1 MNFLDFLPTIAKVID
16 KLIPDPQAK
25 AQAQLDLL
33 KLQQAGEFK
42 ELDADLALKL
52 EQIKV
57 NAIEAQSPDFFRGGW
72 RPFVGW
78 VCGTGSIA
86 ARSEISPACLSDS
99 NRPWPAQSTASQD
112 TPGDSLRTCCM
123 RSARRVCR
131 SRRACLL
138 AMVARAAVQSNCL
151 ILAISSSATTGLT
164 T

>member
-57 NAIEAQSPDFFRGGW
+57 NAIEAQSTDFFRGGW

-78 VCGTGSIA
+78 VCGTGLA
-86 ARSEISPACLSDS
+86 V
-99 NRPWPAQSTASQD
+99 QF
-112 TPGDSLRTCCM
+112 
-123 RSARRVCR
+123 
-131 SRRACLL
+131 LL
-138 AMVARAAVQSNCL
+138 APLATWAAALYGHAVAFPTL
-151 ILAISSSATTGLT
+151 DMGTLMTLLGGLLGLGGMRT
-164 T
+164 AEKIQGIK

>member
-1 MNFLDFLPTIAKVID
+1 VNFLDLLPTIAKVID
-16 KLIPDPQAK
+16 KLIPDPTAK

-78 VCGTGSIA
+78 VCGTG
-86 ARSEISPACLSDS
+86 L
-99 NRPWPAQSTASQD
+99 
-112 TPGDSLRTCCM
+112 
-123 RSARRVCR
+123 
-131 SRRACLL
+131 
-138 AMVARAAVQSNCL
+138 AVQFL
-151 ILAISSSATTGLT
+151 VAPVATWAAALLGHAVAFPSLDMGTLLTLLGGLLGLGT
-164 T
+164 MRTAEKFKGVS

>member
-57 NAIEAQSPDFFRGGW
+57 NALEAQSPDFFRGGW

-78 VCGTGSIA
+78 VCGTGLAVQFLVAPLASWAAALYGHAIA
-86 ARSEISPACLSDS
+86 FP
-99 NRPWPAQSTASQD
+99 
-112 TPGDSLRTCCM
+112 SLDMGTLMTLLGGLLGLGCM
-123 RSARRVCR
+123 RTAEK
-131 SRRACLL
+131 L
-138 AMVARAAVQSNCL
+138 QG
-151 ILAISSSATTGLT
+151 IK
-164 T
+164 

>member
-42 ELDADLALKL
+42 ELDAELALKL

-57 NAIEAQSPDFFRGGW
+57 NALEAQSPDLFRGGW

-78 VCGTGSIA
+78 VCGTGLAVQFLVAPLATWA
-86 ARSEISPACLSDS
+86 AALYGHAVAFPSLDMG
-99 NRPWPAQSTASQD
+99 TLM
-112 TPGDSLRTCCM
+112 TLLGGLLGLGTLRTTEKIKG
-123 RSARRVCR
+123 
-131 SRRACLL
+131 
-138 AMVARAAVQSNCL
+138 VA
-151 ILAISSSATTGLT
+151 
-164 T
+164 

>member
-1 MNFLDFLPTIAKVID
+1 MNFLDLLPTIAKVID
-16 KLIPDPQAK
+16 KLIPDPTAK

-78 VCGTGSIA
+78 VCGTGLAVQFLVAPVATWA
-86 ARSEISPACLSDS
+86 AALLGHAVAFPSLDMG
-99 NRPWPAQSTASQD
+99 TLL
-112 TPGDSLRTCCM
+112 TLLGGLLGLGTLRTAEKFKGV
-123 RSARRVCR
+123 S
-131 SRRACLL
+131 
-138 AMVARAAVQSNCL
+138 
-151 ILAISSSATTGLT
+151 
-164 T
+164 

>member
-57 NAIEAQSPDFFRGGW
+57 NALEAQSPDFFRGGW

-78 VCGTGSIA
+78 VCGTG
-86 ARSEISPACLSDS
+86 L
-99 NRPWPAQSTASQD
+99 
-112 TPGDSLRTCCM
+112 
-123 RSARRVCR
+123 
-131 SRRACLL
+131 
-138 AMVARAAVQSNCL
+138 AVQFL
-151 ILAISSSATTGLT
+151 VAPVATWAATLMGHALAFPSLDMGTLMTLLGGLLGLGGMRT
-164 T
+164 AEKIQGIK

>member
-1 MNFLDFLPTIAKVID
+1 VNFLDLLPTIAKVID
-16 KLIPDPQAK
+16 KLIPDPTAK

-78 VCGTGSIA
+78 VCGTGLAVQFLVAPVATWA
-86 ARSEISPACLSDS
+86 AALLGHAVAFPSLDMG
-99 NRPWPAQSTASQD
+99 TLL
-112 TPGDSLRTCCM
+112 TLLGGLLGLVTLRT
-123 RSARRVCR
+123 AEKFKGV
-131 SRRACLL
+131 
-138 AMVARAAVQSNCL
+138 
-151 ILAISSSATTGLT
+151 
-164 T
+164 

>member
-1 MNFLDFLPTIAKVID
+1 MNFLDLLPTIAKVID
-16 KLIPDPQAK
+16 KLIPDPTAK

-78 VCGTGSIA
+78 VCGTGLAVQFLVAPVATWA
-86 ARSEISPACLSDS
+86 AALLGHAVAFPSLDMG
-99 NRPWPAQSTASQD
+99 TLL
-112 TPGDSLRTCCM
+112 TLLGGLLGLVTLRT
-123 RSARRVCR
+123 AEKFKGV
-131 SRRACLL
+131 
-138 AMVARAAVQSNCL
+138 
-151 ILAISSSATTGLT
+151 
-164 T
+164 

>member
-16 KLIPDPQAK
+16 KLIPDPQAR

-78 VCGTGSIA
+78 VCGTG
-86 ARSEISPACLSDS
+86 L
-99 NRPWPAQSTASQD
+99 
-112 TPGDSLRTCCM
+112 
-123 RSARRVCR
+123 
-131 SRRACLL
+131 
-138 AMVARAAVQSNCL
+138 AVQFLVAPVASWAAAL
-151 ILAISSSATTGLT
+151 LGHAVAFPSLDMGTLLTLLGGLLGLGT
-164 T
+164 MRTAEKFKGVA

>member
-1 MNFLDFLPTIAKVID
+1 VNFLDFLPTIAKVID
-16 KLIPDPQAK
+16 KLIPDPTAK

-78 VCGTGSIA
+78 VCGTGLAVQFLVAPVATWA
-86 ARSEISPACLSDS
+86 AALLGHAVAFPSLDMG
-99 NRPWPAQSTASQD
+99 TLL
-112 TPGDSLRTCCM
+112 TLLGGLLGLGTLRTAEKFKGV
-123 RSARRVCR
+123 S
-131 SRRACLL
+131 
-138 AMVARAAVQSNCL
+138 
-151 ILAISSSATTGLT
+151 
-164 T
+164 

>member
-78 VCGTGSIA
+78 VCGTG
-86 ARSEISPACLSDS
+86 L
-99 NRPWPAQSTASQD
+99 
-112 TPGDSLRTCCM
+112 
-123 RSARRVCR
+123 
-131 SRRACLL
+131 
-138 AMVARAAVQSNCL
+138 AVQFL
-151 ILAISSSATTGLT
+151 VAPVATWAATLYGHAIAFPSLDMGTLMTLLGGLLGLGGMRT
-164 T
+164 AEKIQGIK

>member
-78 VCGTGSIA
+78 VCGTG
-86 ARSEISPACLSDS
+86 L
-99 NRPWPAQSTASQD
+99 
-112 TPGDSLRTCCM
+112 
-123 RSARRVCR
+123 
-131 SRRACLL
+131 
-138 AMVARAAVQSNCL
+138 AVQFL
-151 ILAISSSATTGLT
+151 VAPLATWAAAFYGHAVAFPSLDMGTLMTLLGGLLGLGGMRT
-164 T
+164 AEKLQGIK